1 MRTSLSHR
9 CARFLDARDM
19 LRRAFP
25 FAHAQMIPICAGMA
39 AGQDRPWDAGRL
51 YACRDLIQEETG
63 LFSNFRGAGHLAVIT
78 LLALSPAPE
87 ERMAFALQGYKVL
100 RTRFYAS
107 QYLPLAALLLADWA
121 RGRDLDGVAA
131 RAEEIYR
138 RMKREHPFLTGAED
152 SVFAVLLA
160 LSPDTEQTADVLE
173 VDEFLSHQKGYRGIL
188 GLPKNQRLMHSAMLV
203 SGDYVDQRKT
213 SVMGAAAVSGTV
225 AMIAAQEMA
234 LCAVM
239 VGGIGASA
247 AANNDG

>member
-121 RGRDLDGVAA
+121 R
-131 RAEEIYR
+131 
-138 RMKREHPFLTGAED
+138 
-152 SVFAVLLA
+152 
-160 LSPDTEQTADVLE
+160 
-173 VDEFLSHQKGYRGIL
+173 
-188 GLPKNQRLMHSAMLV
+188 
-203 SGDYVDQRKT
+203 
-213 SVMGAAAVSGTV
+213 
-225 AMIAAQEMA
+225 
-234 LCAVM
+234 
-239 VGGIGASA
+239 
-247 AANNDG
+247 